1 VTDWSPTTGSATGF
15 GRRSDYD
22 RWTLTEDEAGVDPV
36 ALLRTWLEVAEL
48 EQVPESN
55 AMVLTTVDPTGRP
68 TARNVLLRDLD
79 GDGHLVFFT
88 NRRSHKGNDLAANAN
103 VCLLFSWLGLHR
115 QVRVQGIAGPVPESV
130 SDAYFASRP
139 RESQLGAWASPQS
152 SVLADRSELDAR
164 VAAATDRFAGMD
176 VPRPPFWGGYS
187 VRATEFE
194 FWQGR
199 PSRLHDRLHYWRHG
213 ASWQVER
220 LAP

>member
-1 VTDWSPTTGSATGF
+1 MTDWAPTTGSATGF

-22 RWTLTEDEAGVDPV
+22 RWTLTEHDAGPDPV
-36 ALLRTWLEVAEL
+36 ALLRTWLDVAER

-68 TARNVLLRDLD
+68 TSRNVLLRDLD
-79 GDGHLVFFT
+79 DQGHLVFFT
-88 NRRSHKGNDLAANAN
+88 NRRSHKGNDLAANPN

-115 QVRVQGIAGPVPESV
+115 QVRVQGIAEPVPEAV
-130 SDAYFASRP
+130 SDAYFATRP

-152 SVLADRSELDAR
+152 TVLAGRAELDER
-164 VAAATDRFAGMD
+164 VAAATERFAGQD

-199 PSRLHDRLHYWRHG
+199 PSRLHDRLHFWRHG
-213 ASWQVER
+213 DRWRTER
-220 LAP
+220 LSP